1 MINNKRTSMQMSKV
15 CYAKLKVQEPAMQD
29 FTSPERTRSLWTGK
43 KGQGQKAS
51 GTWNE
56 SLGVEKC
63 V

>member
-1 MINNKRTSMQMSKV
+1 MQMSEV
-15 CYAKLKVQEPAMQD
+15 CNAKLKVQEPAMQD
-29 FTSPERTRSLWTGK
+29 FTSPERTSSLWTGK